1 MNAAK
6 IVNKIQ
12 IANSFVHLFFVFIKN
27 EHL

>member
-12 IANSFVHLFFVFIKN
+12 IPNSFVHLFFMFIKN
-27 EHL
+27 EQL